1 MVYFEFRV
9 FIPESVASGHDGWDI
24 PYHLFRQWK
33 CRARFLQ
40 WFHFKRCSRLV
51 WSQWAKFRL
60 RMVQRSN
67 TRYYVT
73 DAKSSTE
80 ISLDVLGRNLPR
92 HVVHTFPIVLPL
104 ILVLMNLTGMMS
116 MDQVSIVNGTPNQIP
131 ILINVKSMES
141 SSKLLGKQ
149 QLRRVVLVV

>member
-1 MVYFEFRV
+1 MRRIVR
-9 FIPESVASGHDGWDI
+9 
-24 PYHLFRQWK
+24 
-33 CRARFLQ
+33 
-40 WFHFKRCSRLV
+40 
-51 WSQWAKFRL
+51 
-60 RMVQRSN
+60 
-67 TRYYVT
+67 
-73 DAKSSTE
+73 KS
-80 ISLDVLGRNLPR
+80 LK
-92 HVVHTFPIVLPL
+92 HVVHAFPIVLPL